1 MFPTNSE
8 KNDGALDNR
17 YLGTHTDS
25 STLSQVWCVIQA
37 VRADKSVCEGFL
49 LRLSTLKWGYFMLL
63 THRESE
69 LCKQLPPS
77 TSARSS
83 DTEFSPSRSRDA
95 CRDNSRQSSVW
106 ALRMRAGPLGQAGP
120 AGQSPLTGSRFP
132 AQRSRRGLLPCLTVR
147 GWVGVVATS
156 VFPLQVGC
164 FPAEVYS
171 PQKMKRLSLSILII
185 SAFICFPFFCCSF
198 PGACIM
204 TAAIRTVITISMSL
218 NLSVLFMLLL
228 QSSK

>member
-83 DTEFSPSRSRDA
+83 ETEFSPSRRRDA

-106 ALRMRAGPLGQAGP
+106 ALRMRAGPLVRLGQPGRVHWPGRDFPHGALAAASSRAWPVAG
-120 AGQSPLTGSRFP
+120 GWGS
-132 AQRSRRGLLPCLTVR
+132 
-147 GWVGVVATS
+147 
-156 VFPLQVGC
+156 
-164 FPAEVYS
+164 
-171 PQKMKRLSLSILII
+171 
-185 SAFICFPFFCCSF
+185 
-198 PGACIM
+198 
-204 TAAIRTVITISMSL
+204 
-218 NLSVLFMLLL
+218 
-228 QSSK
+228 